1 MIDTDKYEGHLL
13 INGEF
18 SKQVMTP
25 EQYNATKALLNDAP
39 LLLAEVKR
47 LREESKKK
55 GDVLTTLDE
64 MIRNYTSHVEM
75 MKALEQGLDL
85 TETWKELIE

>member
-1 MIDTDKYEGHLL
+1 MIDIDRIEKYILGGKWE
-13 INGEF
+13 NQYP
-18 SKQVMTP
+18 QVI
-25 EQYNATKALLNDAP
+25 EE
-39 LLLAEVKR
+39 LLAEVKR

-64 MIRNYTSHVEM
+64 MIGNYTSHVEM

-85 TETWKELIE
+85 PETWKEMVE